1 MASRDHSTDSH
12 QDQQDNR
19 STFVKIRCANL
30 RKLRSDF
37 GRTPS
42 PRSAVFTVPTATE
55 KVLPLP
61 LPLHRKR
68 LHQVFHRQVRG
79 VLPVEDARPLKI
91 IYGEFSQ
98 NTVRLPACPA
108 GDIVANSEKDSLN
121 YLYAVLG
128 RLVKTDEWQK
138 ELEQNVWENVYKNSE
153 ETSRFLAATHSE
165 LKSVLT
171 EIGRAK

>member
-1 MASRDHSTDSH
+1 MR
-12 QDQQDNR
+12 
-19 STFVKIRCANL
+19 
-30 RKLRSDF
+30 
-37 GRTPS
+37 
-42 PRSAVFTVPTATE
+42 
-55 KVLPLP
+55 
-61 LPLHRKR
+61 
-68 LHQVFHRQVRG
+68 
-79 VLPVEDARPLKI
+79 LPV
-91 IYGEFSQ
+91 G
-98 NTVRLPACPA
+98 PA

-171 EIGRAK
+171 EIGLAK